1 MIGRGLQRVD
11 RSRAGVLHGRQRRW
25 PAGIIAPRPDRRP
38 VEEAVRVHPPASRP
52 SYRSHPGAVLAT
64 LLVLGGMGVARGQAP
79 ASTPSP
85 PADAG
90 PTVPAIEPSEAVV
103 RIEGVAE
110 NRFNPTHGTMFFKL
124 SGADFPV
131 KAEDV
136 AVLINEAPV
145 PASRVA
151 ISRRI
156 VSASYVMPPGLN
168 DIVLRAWDPLGRL
181 ISADALLWAGD
192 RLLVIDV
199 VDVAGLPVE
208 GAEVTAR
215 LANQRS
221 VQDTVRAAGGVAQ
234 FVNLPSES
242 IAVEASHPDGR
253 SGSLAVPPDQQR
265 AVLTLR

>member
-1 MIGRGLQRVD
+1 MHQ
-11 RSRAGVLHGRQRRW
+11 
-25 PAGIIAPRPDRRP
+25 
-38 VEEAVRVHPPASRP
+38 PASRP
-52 SYRSHPGAVLAT
+52 PLRSRSGAALAVI
-64 LLVLGGMGVARGQAP
+64 LVLGGPGVAGGQTPAETPASDSPPPAADLPAP
-79 ASTPSP
+79 A
-85 PADAG
+85 
-90 PTVPAIEPSEAVV
+90 VEPSEAVV

-110 NRFNPTHGTMFFKL
+110 TRFNPTHGTIFFTL
-124 SGADFPV
+124 SGTDFPV
-131 KAEDV
+131 KAEDI
-136 AVLINEAPV
+136 AVLINDAPV
-145 PASRVA
+145 PAARVS

-168 DIVLRAWDPLGRL
+168 EVVLRAWDPLGRL

-208 GAEVTAR
+208 GADVTAR

-221 VQDTVRAAGGVAQ
+221 VQATVGAPGGVAQ
-234 FVNLPSES
+234 FVNLPPES

-253 SGSLAVPPDQQR
+253 SGSLAVPPDQPR